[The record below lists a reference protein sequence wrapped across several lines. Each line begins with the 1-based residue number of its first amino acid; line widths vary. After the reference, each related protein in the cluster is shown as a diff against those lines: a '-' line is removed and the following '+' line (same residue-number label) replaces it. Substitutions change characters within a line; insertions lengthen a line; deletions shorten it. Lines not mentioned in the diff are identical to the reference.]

1 MNLGENPW
9 ILIGFMFFELL
20 FIIVPIKIS
29 AKVEKKRFSDILKEI
44 GFKYE
49 NEHYS
54 KKILKIFSG
63 ISLGVFFYFI
73 GGYIIFF
80 FRNIIVENIFGTTF
94 VKTGEKGAIETSPV
108 KPNIIQLVI
117 IIILEFLLVAICEEA
132 FFRGFLLTKL
142 ANKMKKCNAVI
153 ISSIF
158 FAIYH
163 VPPFIVPI
171 ATIITYFGY
180 FFSFGV
186 LLSLIL
192 YLFKGSLI
200 PCIFAHGF
208 FNVLIIIL

>member
-9 ILIGFMFFELL
+9 ILIGFMFLELL
-20 FIIVPIKIS
+20 FIIIPVKIS
-29 AKVEKKRFSDILKEI
+29 AIVEKKRFSDVLKEI
-44 GFKYE
+44 GFKHE
-49 NEHYS
+49 DEHYL
-54 KKILKIFSG
+54 KKFLKIFTG

-80 FRNIIVENIFGTTF
+80 FRNIIVENIFGTAF
-94 VKTGEKGAIETSPV
+94 IKTGEKGAIKALPV
-108 KPNIIQLVI
+108 KLNIIQLII

-142 ANKMKKCNAVI
+142 ANKIKKYYATI

-163 VPPFIVPI
+163 VPPFLVPI
-171 ATIITYFGY
+171 ATIITFFGY
-180 FFSFGV
+180 FFSFGI
-186 LLSLIL
+186 LLSLIF

-200 PCIFAHGF
+200 PCILAHGF